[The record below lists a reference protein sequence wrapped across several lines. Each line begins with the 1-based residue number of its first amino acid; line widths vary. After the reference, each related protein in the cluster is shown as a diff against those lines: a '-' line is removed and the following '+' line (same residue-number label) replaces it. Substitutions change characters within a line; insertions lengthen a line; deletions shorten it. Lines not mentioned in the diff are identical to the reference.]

1 LEKFFHQIN
10 NNKWGVLL
18 VTNLGNFMAILNN
31 NIVNVALPKMMANF
45 GSTIDQIE
53 WVVTAYMISFAIS
66 MPATSWLREVFGLK
80 KLFIAS
86 LIFFCFGSVLCGMAW
101 DKDSL
106 VFFRV
111 LQGIGAG
118 ASLPTGLTL
127 VAEAF
132 PPQERGLALGIWS
145 IGNMMAP
152 AIGPFLGGYLVDE
165 VNWRAIF
172 YVPLP
177 VGALTIFGA
186 FLILSATRPLGPF
199 RRFDFVGFISFSAF
213 LGALLIAFSQGQ
225 RQGWGSDYILSC
237 FGCSLLG
244 LISFVTSGLLIK
256 DSIIDLRLFMNYN
269 FTLSIIINLSRSAAA
284 FGSMFLLPLFLQ
296 NLLEYKAL
304 STGIILL
311 PTAVSVAIV
320 SPFSGLITDRMG
332 PKIPLA
338 SGVFLMAYSLYLYK
352 DISLGSDYWFL
363 FWPQVLRGIGIGLV
377 NAPLVSTALNAI
389 RREQISIGSGVFTVM
404 MQVGGAFAVAMLGTI
419 LQRRE
424 FFHYAHYLQQ
434 INDAFS
440 PATSWALSTM
450 QELLLRYGHGPA
462 EVLAKGKILLAQW
475 VFRQATVASFQDAF
489 VFLALFVIIGILPAL
504 IIRKGKFPIPE

>member
-1 LEKFFHQIN
+1 
-10 NNKWGVLL
+10 
-18 VTNLGNFMAILNN
+18 MAFLNN
-31 NIVNVALPKMMANF
+31 NIVNVALPKMMANY

-53 WVVTAYMISFAIS
+53 WVVTAYMIAFAIS

-80 KLFIAS
+80 KVFIAS
-86 LIFFCFGSVLCGMAW
+86 LIFFCFGSILCGIAW

-165 VNWRAIF
+165 VSWRAIF
-172 YVPLP
+172 YVPVP
-177 VGALTIFGA
+177 VATLTVLGA
-186 FLILSATRPLGPF
+186 FLILSAARPSGPF
-199 RRFDFVGFISFSAF
+199 RRFDFVGFLSFSAF
-213 LGALLIAFSQGQ
+213 LGALLVAFSQGQ
-225 RQGWGSDYILSC
+225 RQGWGSDYIIFC
-237 FGCSLLG
+237 FGISFLG
-244 LISFVTSGLLIK
+244 LISFIVSGLLIK
-256 DSIIDLRLFMNYN
+256 DSIIDLRIFLNYN
-269 FTLSIIINLSRSAAA
+269 FVLSILMAFSRSAAA

-332 PKIPLA
+332 PRIPLV

-363 FWPQVLRGIGIGLV
+363 VWPQVLRGIGIGLV
-377 NAPLVSTALNAI
+377 NAPLMSTALNAI
-389 RREQISIGSGVFTVM
+389 RREQMSIASGVFTVM
-404 MQVGGAFAVAMLGTI
+404 IQVGGAFSVAMLGTV

-424 FFHYAHYLQQ
+424 FFHYATYLQQ
-434 INDAFS
+434 IHDAFS
-440 PATSWALSTM
+440 PAASRALATM
-450 QELLLRYGHGPA
+450 QDLLLTYGHGTA
-462 EVLAKGKILLAQW
+462 AALAKGKTLLAHW
-475 VFRQATVASFQDAF
+475 VLRQATVASFQDAF
-489 VFLALFVIIGILPAL
+489 VVLALWVIIGIFPAL
-504 IIRKGKFPIPE
+504 LIRKAKSPVPR